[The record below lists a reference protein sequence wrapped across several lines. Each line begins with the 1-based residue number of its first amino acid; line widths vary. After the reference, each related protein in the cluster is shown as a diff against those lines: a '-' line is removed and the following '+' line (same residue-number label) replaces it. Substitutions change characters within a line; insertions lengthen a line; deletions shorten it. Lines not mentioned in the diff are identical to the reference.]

1 MARSFSTAT
10 LTVKIQEGIILGG
23 QDMGSTHALSITGIK
38 NVVKRLM
45 TATTDLANILTFH
58 ATAEGPGQFIE
69 GNVRYIRITNL
80 DDTNHICLIFVNE
93 HSDEFA
99 VKVDKGQSFIFNADM
114 SGGVVDVF
122 DDNELDN
129 KVKDL
134 EKRIGLVERIAH
146 PSKEFKCN
154 YKKEE
159 ENG

>member
-10 LTVKIQEGIILGG
+10 LTVKIQEGIVLGG
-23 QDMGSTHALSITGIK
+23 QDMGSTNSFSVTGIK

-45 TATTDLANILTFH
+45 TATTDLMTIMTFH
-58 ATAEGPGQFIE
+58 ASAEGAGQYIE

-122 DDNELDN
+122 DANGAGSATTGSIADLTTI
-129 KVKDL
+129 KVQSDTASCDI
-134 EKRIGLVERIAH
+134 ETYIATA
-146 PSKEFKCN
+146 
-154 YKKEE
+154 
-159 ENG
+159 

>member
-10 LTVKIQEGIILGG
+10 LTVKIQEGIVLGG
-23 QDMGSTHALSITGIK
+23 QDMGSMNSFSVTGIK

-45 TATTDLANILTFH
+45 TATTDLMTIMTFH
-58 ATAEGPGQFIE
+58 ASAEGAGQYIE

-122 DDNELDN
+122 DANGAGSATTGSIADLTTI
-129 KVKDL
+129 KVQSDTASCDI
-134 EKRIGLVERIAH
+134 ETYIATA
-146 PSKEFKCN
+146 
-154 YKKEE
+154 
-159 ENG
+159 